1 LYVEVDVED
10 DPRFERDGVDL
21 VTRVRVPFADAA
33 LGGDITVPALDSED
47 GAAGVEI
54 AIPAG
59 TQSGAVFTVKGSGIP
74 RLDGRG
80 RGSLVV
86 IVQIEVPTAL
96 TQRARELLEQLGAEL
111 RGSASDE
118 REAKRAVAGK

>member
-21 VTRVRVPFADAA
+21 VARVRVPFVDAA

-54 AIPAG
+54 AIPPA

-86 IVQIEVPTAL
+86 VVQIEVPTAL
-96 TQRARELLEQLGAEL
+96 TPRARELLEQLGTEL
-111 RGSASDE
+111 RSQVADE
-118 REAKRAVAGK
+118 REAKRAAAGK